1 MTALTLKQIR
11 ALALAALDDMKAQD
25 VKVLD
30 VRGQTS
36 ITDLMIFAS
45 GTSTRHVKSIADR
58 VVEELKKAGV
68 RPIGVEGQQASEW
81 VLADFGDVVL
91 HVMLPKAREFYR
103 LERLWSGEAAEGGG

>member
-1 MTALTLKQIR
+1 MTTSSLKQLR

-81 VLADFGDVVL
+81 VLADFGDIVL

-103 LERLWSGEAAEGGG
+103 LERLWAGEDTAASG